1 MRGGG
6 RQLSLLS
13 LAIMSGYGSLGGG
26 RGPNSLIERV
36 QDTIFA
42 LTSSLPC
49 HCASLSDLCQAVAGG
64 GASSSS
70 NANAS
75 NSLTSGNVKLN
86 GRNVQIVKLLGEGGF
101 SFVYLAR
108 DRESGREFA
117 LKKVQEGA
125 K

>member
-1 MRGGG
+1 
-6 RQLSLLS
+6 
-13 LAIMSGYGSLGGG
+13 MSGYGSLGGG
-26 RGPNSLIERV
+26 RGPHSLLDRL

-49 HCASLSDLCQAVAGG
+49 SGTSIWDMCQALPEG

-70 NANAS
+70 NTNS
-75 NSLTSGNVKLN
+75 NSLTSGNIKLN

-117 LKKVQEGA
+117 LKKVSGRA
-125 K
+125 